1 LKNFGESRLAA
12 PVAVGFEP
20 VAEFEFELTA
30 EPEAEV
36 VVAKAEPVVEER
48 ELFAV
53 PEHSISS
60 RQQTKPQL

>member
-1 LKNFGESRLAA
+1 MAGEIEPAA
-12 PVAVGFEP
+12 EAKV
-20 VAEFEFELTA
+20 EFELA
-30 EPEAEV
+30 EEPNAGV
-36 VVAKAEPVVEER
+36 VVAKAEPVGVER